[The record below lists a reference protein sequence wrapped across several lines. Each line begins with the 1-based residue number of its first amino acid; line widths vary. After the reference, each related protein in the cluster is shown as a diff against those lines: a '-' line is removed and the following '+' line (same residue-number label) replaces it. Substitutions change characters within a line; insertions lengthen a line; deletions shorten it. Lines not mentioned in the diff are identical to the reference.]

1 MYYKRCNDH
10 YTGAGKP
17 VRTEEQDMDK
27 TTAVNNTLYKVIGT
41 EIFFGK
47 NAQGTW
53 GVFHTENDS
62 DNIVANY
69 LDNYEMAKSFALKF
83 SEQAGA

>member
-1 MYYKRCNDH
+1 
-10 YTGAGKP
+10 
-17 VRTEEQDMDK
+17 MDN
-27 TTAVNNTLYKVIGT
+27 TIAVSNTLYKVIGT

-53 GVFHTENDS
+53 GVLIRTENDF

-83 SEQAGA
+83 SEQVGA

>member
-1 MYYKRCNDH
+1 
-10 YTGAGKP
+10 
-17 VRTEEQDMDK
+17 MDK
-27 TTAVNNTLYKVIGT
+27 TIAVNNTLYKVIGT

-53 GVFHTENDS
+53 GVLTRTDNDF

-69 LDNYEMAKSFALKF
+69 LDSYEMAKAYALKF
-83 SEQAGA
+83 AQAGA

>member
-1 MYYKRCNDH
+1 M
-10 YTGAGKP
+10 
-17 VRTEEQDMDK
+17 
-27 TTAVNNTLYKVIGT
+27 AVSNTLYKVIGT

-53 GVFHTENDS
+53 GVLTRTENDS

-83 SEQAGA
+83 SEQVGA